1 MDFQKGS
8 QILLIEDEDVLAKIC
23 SGHLNANGFAVTRV
37 ATGKDGLTSFRDDDR
52 IGVVVTDVKLPDM
65 SGLEILREI
74 KKLSPYTEVI
84 VITAFP
90 NYDIAINALKS
101 GADDYLEKPF
111 QMEIFQRT
119 IEKALE
125 RYNLRLENQIYQE
138 RLAELVKE
146 KSQEVAQSHE
156 QIESEHRKLR
166 TLMNGINLAVFFTD
180 YENKVLEINEFA
192 RLIVGKESSRIIG
205 TSCDAIPILRKIVRE
220 AQPVLSSNNLRETPS
235 DLPDVCINRR
245 WFSAIVIPFPRALNA
260 GHKTLKGGK
269 IYTLYDVTERRQL
282 ERRVRKYARELE
294 QRVQNGDLQ
303 LQKAMN
309 FSTQLLDA
317 AKVFALFVASDRQI
331 RLWNKFAATQTGISA
346 EEASSL
352 DIFHRLLPNSPPGT
366 PIPFEPE
373 SLKRADPARPFQTSV
388 KTLKGVRTVSWTAT
402 PIAENGQPGG
412 YLFIGVDVTDQ
423 KILEDK
429 LQLYNTQLEEMV
441 EARTAELRSKD
452 AQLVHSSRLAVLG
465 EIAAGIA
472 HEMKQPLN
480 GISITADL
488 LKLLQK
494 KNQLTEDSL
503 YSNLEMIKAMVDRMA
518 NTINHLRG
526 FSCHGKD
533 QFHPIGISDAI
544 DGAFSILGEQL
555 RIHGID
561 VRVDV
566 PKNLPLIMGDLNQM
580 EQVLINLFTN
590 ARDAMDRFEQQGYH
604 GRFPDKGWEKI
615 LCVSSKISGDGSTL
629 ILTVS
634 DTGHGIRSED
644 INHVFEPFFT
654 TKEVGDGTGLGLSIS
669 LGIIQQHHGAIT
681 VQSAVG
687 KGTTFRLEMPV
698 LAREPGESKST
709 AEMVTLSEEGG
720 S

>member
-1 MDFQKGS
+1 MDFEKGS
-8 QILLIEDEDVLAKIC
+8 HILIIEDEDVLAKIC
-23 SGHLNANGFAVTRV
+23 VGHLNANGFAVTRV
-37 ATGKDGLTSFRDDDR
+37 ANGKDGLTSFHDDDR
-52 IGVVVTDVKLPDM
+52 IGVIVTDVKLPDM
-65 SGLEILREI
+65 SGLDILRDI
-74 KKLSPYTEVI
+74 KKSSPHTEVI
-84 VITAFP
+84 VITAYP

-146 KSQEVAQSHE
+146 KSREVAESHE

-166 TLMNGINLAVFFTD
+166 TLINGINLGIFFTD
-180 YENKVLEINEFA
+180 GDNNVLEVNEFA
-192 RLIVGKESSRIIG
+192 RQIVGKQSSRIIG
-205 TSCDAIPILRKIVRE
+205 ASCDSIPILKKIVRQ
-220 AQPVLSSNNLRETPS
+220 AQPVLSSIDLLETPS

-245 WFSAIVIPFPRALNA
+245 WFSAIVIPFPRALIA
-260 GHKTLKGGK
+260 GHKTMNGGK

-282 ERRVRKYARELE
+282 ERRVQKYAHELE
-294 QRVQNGDLQ
+294 QRVQHGDRQ

-309 FSTQLLDA
+309 FSSQLLDA
-317 AKVFALFVASDRQI
+317 AKVFALFVASDRRI
-331 RLWNKFAATQTGISA
+331 SLWNKFAATQTGIPA
-346 EEASSL
+346 EEATSL

-373 SLKRADPARPFQTSV
+373 SLKRADPARPFQTSI
-388 KTLKGVRTVSWTAT
+388 KTLKGIRTVSWTAT
-402 PIAENGQPGG
+402 PIDENGQPGG
-412 YLFIGVDVTDQ
+412 YLFIGVDITDQ
-423 KILEDK
+423 KRLEDK
-429 LQLYNTQLEEMV
+429 LQQYNTQLEVMV

-526 FSCHGKD
+526 FSYQGRD
-533 QFHPIGISDAI
+533 QFHPISISNAI

-561 VRVDV
+561 IRVDV
-566 PKNLPLIMGDLNQM
+566 PANIPPIMGDLNQI

-590 ARDAMDRFEQQGYH
+590 ARDAMDRYEKQGYQ

-615 LCVSSKISGDGSTL
+615 LTVSSKASDDGFTL

-634 DTGHGIRSED
+634 DTGHGIRPED
-644 INHVFEPFFT
+644 IDHIFEPFFT

-669 LGIIQQHHGAIT
+669 LGIVQQHHGSIS

-687 KGTTFRLEMPV
+687 KGTTFRLDLPILTQVPE
-698 LAREPGESKST
+698 T
-709 AEMVTLSEEGG
+709 ADSSSEMVTLSDEGG
-720 S
+720 